1 MIKALELAEIK
12 QHNNGVSVRLSFGFF
27 AGDSHNKK
35 LPGCSWQLNKI

>member
-12 QHNNGVSVRLSFGFF
+12 QHNNSVSVRLSFGLF

-35 LPGCSWQLNKI
+35 AARLQLAAK

>member
-35 LPGCSWQLNKI
+35 AARLQLAAK